1 MKTFIIALIA
11 LISTTTIK
19 AQTADDVIAK
29 HIVAIGGKDKLSQMN
44 NIYIESTIEAMGNES
59 PNKVYIINGKAYRS
73 ESDMM
78 GQRMVQVVSDKSGW
92 AIMPFG
98 GSSDPTA
105 MTDDDYKANADAIYA
120 GDPLINYKANGA
132 KVELEGQE
140 KVNDINAYKI
150 KYTSKLGYETTFY
163 IDPSSNYIIQSV
175 RSSNVMGQKVTVT
188 TTYSDYKKTDY
199 GVFMPYATNT
209 DMGQFA
215 FKQSTKKIEI
225 NKDIDANIFDMPTQT
240 RATRPATPPANSLL
254 MTGPA
259 LVSPEVG
266 SDHRVTFRF
275 AAPNAT
281 RVSVVGFFGGPPTVT
296 MQKDAQGIWTGTSEP
311 LEPEIYPYNFIVDGA
326 RVTDPSNAKLM
337 TSYHRMDLSYLL
349 VPGDNS
355 WTPVPGVP
363 RGAVTQHVY
372 HSSVTNEEREFYV
385 YTPPSYDPK
394 RSKPYPILFL
404 QHGLSEDAKSWI
416 QQGANTTLDN
426 LIHQGKAVPMIIV
439 ASLGYG
445 TANGPADIDAPIMQ
459 QNFARMLTEEVMPAV
474 YKQYNASTKAT
485 DHAIAGL
492 SMGGGQTIFMGL
504 NLLDKFAW
512 FGGFS
517 AALVNWA
524 HSIPVAQP
532 PASQEVVA
540 AAEAAQAKASTQS
553 APPPTAGTIMRNF
566 GAGPVF
572 EARLPLLLPNLNAQS
587 AKQIKLLWMGI
598 GGDDPSIETH
608 KQLRAYLD
616 AKGVKYTYV
625 EVPNQGHRW
634 PLWHRHLAEFAQLIF
649 K

>member
-1 MKTFIIALIA
+1 MA
-11 LISTTTIK
+11 
-19 AQTADDVIAK
+19 
-29 HIVAIGGKDKLSQMN
+29 N
-44 NIYIESTIEAMGNES
+44 
-59 PNKVYIINGKAYRS
+59 
-73 ESDMM
+73 
-78 GQRMVQVVSDKSGW
+78 
-92 AIMPFG
+92 
-98 GSSDPTA
+98 
-105 MTDDDYKANADAIYA
+105 DDYKANADAIYA
-120 GDPLINYKANGA
+120 GDALVNYKANGG
-132 KVELEGQE
+132 KVELHGQE

-150 KYTSKLGYETTFY
+150 RYTSKLGYETWYY
-163 IDPSSNYIIQSV
+163 IDPSTNYIIRSV
-175 RSSNVMGQKVTVT
+175 RQGNAMGQPVTVT
-188 TTYSDYKKTDY
+188 TTYADYKKTDF
-199 GVFMPYATNT
+199 GVFMPYTTNT

-215 FKQSTKKIEI
+215 FKQNTKKIEI
-225 NKDIDANIFDMPTQT
+225 NKDIDAKIFDMPG
-240 RATRPATPPANSLL
+240 RSAAPPANALL
-254 MTGPA
+254 MRGPA
-259 LVSPEVG
+259 MISPEVG
-266 SDHRVTFRF
+266 SDRRVTFRF

-281 RVSVVGFFGGPPTVT
+281 RVSVTGFMGSGPNVT

-311 LEPEIYPYNFIVDGA
+311 LEPEIYQYNFIVDGA
-326 RVTDPSNAKLM
+326 RVTDPSNVKLM
-337 TSYHRMDLSYLL
+337 ASYHRMDRSYLL
-349 VPGDNS
+349 VPGDNP
-355 WTPVPGVP
+355 WTPEAGVP
-363 RGAVTQHVY
+363 RGAVTQHLY
-372 HSSVTNEEREFYV
+372 LSDVTNQEREFYV
-385 YTPPSYDPK
+385 YTPPGYDPK
-394 RSKPYPILFL
+394 RRLPYPVLFL
-404 QHGLSEDAKSWI
+404 QHGLSEDARSWL

-439 ASLGYG
+439 MSLGYG
-445 TANGPADIDAPIMQ
+445 TANGPADIDAPEMQ

-504 NLLDKFAW
+504 NRLDKFAW

-532 PASQEVVA
+532 PAPPEVVA
-540 AAEAAQAKASTQS
+540 AAQAAQAKADAAAQS
-553 APPPTAGTIMRNF
+553 APPPAANSGPPPGAPGGTIMRNF

-616 AKGVKYTYV
+616 ARGVKYTYV
-625 EVPNQGHRW
+625 EVPNQRHWW
-634 PLWHRHLAEFAQLIF
+634 PLWHRQLAEFAQLIF